1 MVAVE
6 CNLVPG
12 VFLFT
17 FSSLPRLVNAV
28 HLVLLQMVT
37 IGALIDMWILCVPWH
52 STLNLSESMFIE
64 CQVLMKLPTESEHFM
79 LLSSSFLD
87 VCLTDTWVMQ
97 TRSGGK
103 NT

>member
-28 HLVLLQMVT
+28 HLVLLQMVS
-37 IGALIDMWILCVPWH
+37 IGALIDMWILCVP
-52 STLNLSESMFIE
+52 
-64 CQVLMKLPTESEHFM
+64 
-79 LLSSSFLD
+79 
-87 VCLTDTWVMQ
+87 
-97 TRSGGK
+97 
-103 NT
+103 